1 MICSSGGLSLQLAR
15 NKGGKVKTY
24 LFTVVVEEDPFDDGR
39 MAYHAYCPAL
49 KGASTWGY
57 TREEA
62 LKNIREVIE
71 MTIESMKEH
80 GEAIPEEHGVEIFT
94 EPRVAITV

>member
-1 MICSSGGLSLQLAR
+1 M
-15 NKGGKVKTY
+15 KTY
-24 LFTVVVEEDPFDDGR
+24 LFTVVIEEDPFEDGS

-57 TREEA
+57 TRGEA

-71 MTIESMKEH
+71 MTIESMKER
-80 GEAIPEEHGVEIFT
+80 GESVPEEPGGQIFP
-94 EPRVAITV
+94 EPRVAVTG

>member
-1 MICSSGGLSLQLAR
+1 M
-15 NKGGKVKTY
+15 KTY
-24 LFTVVVEEDPFDDGR
+24 LFKIVIEEDPFEDGTKT
-39 MAYHAYCPAL
+39 YHVCCPTL
-49 KGASTWGY
+49 KGATTWGY

-80 GEAIPEEHGVEIFT
+80 GEPIPEEPEVQVFS
-94 EPRVAITV
+94 EPKVAITV

>member
-1 MICSSGGLSLQLAR
+1 M
-15 NKGGKVKTY
+15 KTY
-24 LFTVVVEEDPFDDGR
+24 LFTVVVEEDPFEDGR
-39 MAYHAYCPAL
+39 MAYHVYCPAL
-49 KGASTWGY
+49 NGASTWGY

-80 GEAIPEEHGVEIFT
+80 GESLPEEPGVEIFT
-94 EPRVAITV
+94 EPRIAVTV